1 MPHVLFPTHVATR
14 ELDLSEITS
23 LESDPGH
30 RPKASLNYTPIPDA
44 DFLELLTVAF
54 NNHPSASSMML
65 ELSKNDTRDRQ
76 TSKLRLMPGVRT
88 DCDRIRFVGGLP
100 RGFAAFAAPPKPG
113 RNTDRY
119 IFGHHESKNNGYNT
133 DKSFRSLS
141 SFVPHVYWIIVDQV
155 TYRNLPRGC
164 LCDVCAEDNRKE
176 R

>member
-1 MPHVLFPTHVATR
+1 MPHVLFRTHVAIR

-54 NNHPSASSMML
+54 NNHPFASSMML
-65 ELSKNDTRDRQ
+65 ELN
-76 TSKLRLMPGVRT
+76 
-88 DCDRIRFVGGLP
+88 CDRIRFVGGLP
-100 RGFAAFAAPPKPG
+100 RGFAAFAAPSKPG
-113 RNTDRY
+113 RHTDRY

-133 DKSFRSLS
+133 DKPFRSLA

-155 TYRNLPRGC
+155 AHRNGPRGC